1 MTARIPP
8 DIERLRTRIYDALDR
23 GDTIRAKADIEL
35 LRRDEP
41 GEAAGLLTA
50 LFIECG
56 SPERLRH
63 GRSARAV
70 DLTIP
75 TRSFFGHGFI

>member
-1 MTARIPP
+1 MTARIPA

-23 GDTIRAKADIEL
+23 GDALRAKADIEL

-50 LFIECG
+50 LAIESG
-56 SPERLRH
+56 SPEDAL
-63 GRSARAV
+63 AA
-70 DLTIP
+70 
-75 TRSFFGHGFI
+75 